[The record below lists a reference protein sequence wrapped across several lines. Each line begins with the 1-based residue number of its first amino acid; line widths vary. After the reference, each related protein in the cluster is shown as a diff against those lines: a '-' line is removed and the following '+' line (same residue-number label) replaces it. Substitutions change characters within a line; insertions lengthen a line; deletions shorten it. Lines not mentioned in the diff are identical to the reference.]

1 MDVGDEGYAVAPE
14 NPFKRPDIVQQVAR
28 FLPDQSI
35 FNLSEVNRGS
45 NDATRSQRNK
55 ILYNQCLEYGLA
67 KFNPSIMDEPGKM
80 PYDRQPD
87 VRVYQELCNGK
98 PPIVGL
104 TELQKRCRD
113 DAFLKEVTCN
123 KSYYAKI
130 LTDNGGEFKKKMVIN
145 IAIPAMAH
153 SGDAKIE
160 FVELGDKV
168 FRIGKEAFYDSGALK
183 MVKGGKNLR
192 FINDSAFKWCVFL
205 KTIQFGDRLETIGS
219 QAFSGCEELKT
230 IKFGGR
236 LEFIGNR
243 AFEWCKMLESIDI
256 PDSVKKIGKFCF
268 CVCTNVKNIRIGAGI
283 RSIPEQAFSNI
294 HNLES
299 LTIPQ
304 NVLEIHKSAFEWC
317 RLLKKVIIKGAS
329 YIAEK
334 AFASCYRLEEVII
347 GEGLKKIGYKAFFYC
362 RNLKKVTLP
371 SSIEEIH
378 TNAFRRTYK
387 YLQIVMD
394 NPTKFQS
401 LNLLGKFGPHAKFV
415 QKK

>member
-67 KFNPSIMDEPGKM
+67 KFNPSIMDEPGEM

-87 VRVYQELCNGK
+87 VRVYQELCKGK

-130 LTDNGGEFKKKMVIN
+130 LTDNGGEFRKNMVIN
-145 IAIPAMAH
+145 ISIPAMAH
-153 SGDAKIE
+153 SHDARMSTVK
-160 FVELGDKV
+160 LGDEV
-168 FRIGKEAFYDSGALK
+168 RRIGKEAFYFSDALK
-183 MVKGGKNLR
+183 MVTGGKNLR
-192 FINDSAFKWCVFL
+192 FIDDSAFKECKFL
-205 KTIQFGDRLETIGS
+205 ETMQFGNRLESIGTGAFKFCYNLKEIAFGTDSILRTIGPY
-219 QAFSGCEELKT
+219 AFHSCKT
-230 IKFGGR
+230 
-236 LEFIGNR
+236 
-243 AFEWCKMLESIDI
+243 LESIDI
-256 PDSVKKIGKFCF
+256 PDSVKKLGNFCF

-283 RSIPEQAFSNI
+283 SSIPERAFSRNY
-294 HNLES
+294 NLES
-299 LTIPQ
+299 LTIPR
-304 NVLEIHKSAFEWC
+304 NVLEIHKSAFEMC
-317 RLLKKVIIKGAS
+317 RLLKKVIIHGAF
-329 YIAEK
+329 YIDEY
-334 AFASCYRLEEVII
+334 AFASCQNLEEVII
-347 GEGLKKIGYKAFFYC
+347 GEGLIEIDFKAFYGC
-362 RNLKKVTLP
+362 QKLKRVTLP

-378 TNAFRRTYK
+378 
-387 YLQIVMD
+387 
-394 NPTKFQS
+394 
-401 LNLLGKFGPHAKFV
+401 
-415 QKK
+415 